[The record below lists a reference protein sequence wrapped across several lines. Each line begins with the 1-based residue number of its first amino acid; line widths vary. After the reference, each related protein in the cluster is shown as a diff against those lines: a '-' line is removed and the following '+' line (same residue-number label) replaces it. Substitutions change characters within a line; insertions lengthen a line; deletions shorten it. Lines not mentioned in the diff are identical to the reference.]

1 MFALPLSQRYSGIEM
16 ASRTLPSPP
25 RNASTGPAAGSHRV
39 LPGADAQRMADELLT
54 NIASIRRAGR
64 RQAGRPVELSSLTGA
79 QLELLRLVRR
89 RPGVSIA
96 DAAQELRLAPNTVS
110 TLVRQ
115 LTERGLMLRRVH
127 DTDRR
132 VARLEL
138 SADIRRK
145 VDAWRDRRVVGL
157 GESIGRL
164 SPEDQRSMVAALP
177 LLARLAEHLEEL
189 GPDR

>member
-1 MFALPLSQRYSGIEM
+1 
-16 ASRTLPSPP
+16 
-25 RNASTGPAAGSHRV
+25 
-39 LPGADAQRMADELLT
+39 MADELLT

-115 LTERGLMLRRVH
+115 LT
-127 DTDRR
+127 
-132 VARLEL
+132 
-138 SADIRRK
+138 
-145 VDAWRDRRVVGL
+145 
-157 GESIGRL
+157 
-164 SPEDQRSMVAALP
+164 
-177 LLARLAEHLEEL
+177 
-189 GPDR
+189 

>member
-1 MFALPLSQRYSGIEM
+1 
-16 ASRTLPSPP
+16 
-25 RNASTGPAAGSHRV
+25 
-39 LPGADAQRMADELLT
+39 MADELLT
-54 NIASIRRAGR
+54 NMASIRRAGR
-64 RQAGRPVELSSLTGA
+64 HHAGRPVELSSLTGA

-89 RPGVSIA
+89 RSGVSIA

-115 LTERGLMLRRVH
+115 LTEGGLMLRRVH
-127 DTDRR
+127 GTDRR

-145 VDAWRDRRVVGL
+145 VDAWRDRRVLGL
-157 GESIGRL
+157 SEAIGRL
-164 SPEDQRSMVAALP
+164 SREDQGSVVAALP

-189 GPDR
+189 GADG

>member
-1 MFALPLSQRYSGIEM
+1 
-16 ASRTLPSPP
+16 
-25 RNASTGPAAGSHRV
+25 
-39 LPGADAQRMADELLT
+39 LT
-54 NIASIRRAGR
+54 NLASIRRAGR
-64 RQAGRPVELSSLTGA
+64 RHAGRPVELSSLTGG

-115 LTERGLMLRRVH
+115 LTEGGLMIRRVH
-127 DTDRR
+127 GADRR

-157 GESIGRL
+157 GEAIGRL
-164 SPEDQRSMVAALP
+164 SPEDEDSVVAALP

-189 GPDR
+189 GADG

>member
-1 MFALPLSQRYSGIEM
+1 
-16 ASRTLPSPP
+16 
-25 RNASTGPAAGSHRV
+25 
-39 LPGADAQRMADELLT
+39 
-54 NIASIRRAGR
+54 
-64 RQAGRPVELSSLTGA
+64 VELSSLTGA

>member
-1 MFALPLSQRYSGIEM
+1 
-16 ASRTLPSPP
+16 
-25 RNASTGPAAGSHRV
+25 
-39 LPGADAQRMADELLT
+39 MADELLT
-54 NIASIRRAGR
+54 NMASIRRAGR
-64 RQAGRPVELSSLTGA
+64 RHAGRPLELSSLTGA

-115 LTERGLMLRRVH
+115 LTEGGMVFRRVCG
-127 DTDRR
+127 TDRR

-145 VDAWRDRRVVGL
+145 VDAWRDQRVLAL
-157 GESIGRL
+157 GDAIERL
-164 SPEDQRSMVAALP
+164 SSEDQRCMIEALRV
-177 LLARLAEHLEEL
+177 LARLAEHLEEQVA
-189 GPDR
+189 GR